1 MRIDSR
7 RPFFSGGHE
16 ARCRHELEYV
26 AAGEQI
32 FHTSRRA
39 VLPQMAVEARLP
51 LVAPAWMVAAMAT
64 AAVAVA
70 VAAAVGDA
78 AVQAQAS
85 SFIILSP

>member
-1 MRIDSR
+1 MCFRLGAPLAPDVAR
-7 RPFFSGGHE
+7 R
-16 ARCRHELEYV
+16 A
-26 AAGEQI
+26 
-32 FHTSRRA
+32 SRRA